1 MWFESSFANSL
12 CNCVASNSILLQN
25 LTGNSSCKWV
35 LLSTQ
40 KNLKCDWLIET
51 VSLNETNYNELM
63 FCPTEKETLMGNE
76 GIYYKWNMIDG
87 ILHVLKLV
95 VYQFWNG
102 FISIIIHVTFQ
113 ELIIFYEMSCVWI
126 SKQHWQHESLVSP

>member
-12 CNCVASNSILLQN
+12 CSCVASNSILLQN

-40 KNLKCDWLIET
+40 KNLKSDWLIET

-102 FISIIIHVTFQ
+102 FISII
-113 ELIIFYEMSCVWI
+113 M
-126 SKQHWQHESLVSP
+126 

>member
-1 MWFESSFANSL
+1 
-12 CNCVASNSILLQN
+12 
-25 LTGNSSCKWV
+25 
-35 LLSTQ
+35 
-40 KNLKCDWLIET
+40 
-51 VSLNETNYNELM
+51 M

-102 FISIIIHVTFQ
+102 FFSII
-113 ELIIFYEMSCVWI
+113 M
-126 SKQHWQHESLVSP
+126 